1 MELHIWKW
9 PIITAVSSGVKLDLI
24 LGMIIYK
31 VIISFLFFK
40 NTDTEKYWKYQ
51 YSSTL
56 LKKEVSVSVF
66 GNLNTKYKYQYTDT
80 W

>member
-9 PIITAVSSGVKLDLI
+9 SIITAMNSGVKLHLI
-24 LGMIIYK
+24 LGMIIYQ

-51 YSSTL
+51 YSSTF
-56 LKKEVSVSVF
+56 LK
-66 GNLNTKYKYQYTDT
+66 
-80 W
+80 